1 MSSKWLTKKV
11 IFNTV
16 MITFLLVAGLGM
28 LACAPKPAST
38 PNSLE
43 AKVGQEFT
51 ITLESNAT
59 TGYQWQLAKPLDE
72 SMVKLVGSE
81 YKAPQD
87 GRVGQGGEEIW
98 TFKAMGT
105 GKTEVAMKYVRS
117 WEKDV
122 QPAEERTFTV
132 TVK

>member
-1 MSSKWLTKKV
+1 MISKWLTKKV
-11 IFNTV
+11 IFNTF
-16 MITFLLVAGLGM
+16 MIILLVEGLDV
-28 LACAPKPAST
+28 LACAPKPVST
-38 PNSLE
+38 SDSLE

-72 SMVKLVGSE
+72 SMVTLVGSE

-87 GRVGQGGEEIW
+87 GRIGQGGEEVW

-105 GKTEVAMKYVRS
+105 GKSEIAMKYVRP

-122 QPAEERTFTV
+122 QPVEERTFTV

>member
-1 MSSKWLTKKV
+1 
-11 IFNTV
+11 
-16 MITFLLVAGLGM
+16 MIILLVAGLDVLG
-28 LACAPKPAST
+28 CAPKPVST

-72 SMVKLVGSE
+72 SVVKLVGSE

-87 GRVGQGGEEIW
+87 GRVGQGGEEVW
-98 TFKAMGT
+98 AFKAMGT
-105 GKTEVAMKYVRS
+105 GKTEVAMKYVRP

-122 QPAEERTFTV
+122 QPVEERTFTV